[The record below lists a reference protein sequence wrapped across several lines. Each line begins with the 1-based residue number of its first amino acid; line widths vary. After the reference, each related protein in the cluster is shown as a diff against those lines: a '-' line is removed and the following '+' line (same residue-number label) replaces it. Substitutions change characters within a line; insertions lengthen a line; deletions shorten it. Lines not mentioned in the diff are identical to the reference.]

1 MIFGV
6 LPVVGRVVAAIP
18 YPVLGGAGIVLF
30 GSVAASG
37 VKTLS
42 QVDFEGKSNLLVVA
56 TALGAGMVP
65 VAAPQ
70 FWAEFP
76 ETMRVVLGSGIS
88 AAAVTAVLLN
98 LLFNEVRPKQA
109 PGHPSD

>member
-1 MIFGV
+1 MER
-6 LPVVGRVVAAIP
+6 LREVARQFPEARL
-18 YPVLGGAGIVLF
+18 VVLF

-42 QVDFEGKSNLLVVA
+42 QVDFDDNLNLLIVA

-65 VAAPQ
+65 VAAPE

-76 ETMRVVLGSGIS
+76 ESLRVVLGSGIS

-98 LLFNEVRPKQA
+98 LVFNEVRPRRS
-109 PGHPSD
+109 PG